1 MLKILQFCKIFF
13 VFCKVIVRNIYYY
26 SNQMKYDQVKE
37 KLMEILI
44 ASNLTKIYGKD
55 DTAVTAVNH
64 IDLTIHKG
72 EFTAIVGAS
81 GSGKSTLLHL
91 LGGVDTPT
99 EGQVII
105 EGENIYSLKDEKRSI
120 LRRRKIGFIF
130 QTYNLIPVLTVRE
143 NIIMPVLL
151 DGNKVDDKEVD
162 NLIELLGLT
171 ERKNHLPNQLS
182 GGQQQRVAIGRAVI
196 NKPSIIIADEP
207 TGNLDK
213 KNSEEIMSL
222 LMKAVR
228 ENGQTLVLV
237 THEMDIA
244 SMADRIIHLED
255 GNIVSDTAK

>member
-1 MLKILQFCKIFF
+1 
-13 VFCKVIVRNIYYY
+13 
-26 SNQMKYDQVKE
+26 
-37 KLMEILI
+37 MEILI
-44 ASNLTKIYGKD
+44 ANNLTKIYGKD

-64 IDLTIHKG
+64 IDLSIQKG

-105 EGENIYSLKDEKRSI
+105 DGENIYDLKDEKRSI

-130 QTYNLIPVLTVRE
+130 QTYNLIPVLTVKE
-143 NIIMPVLL
+143 NIVMPVLL

-162 NLIELLGLT
+162 DLIELLGLT

-196 NKPSIIIADEP
+196 NKPAIIIADEP

-213 KNSEEIMSL
+213 KNSEEIMAL
-222 LMKAVR
+222 LTKAVK
-228 ENGQTLVLV
+228 ETGQTLVLV

-255 GNIVSDTAK
+255 GSIVSDTAK

>member
-1 MLKILQFCKIFF
+1 
-13 VFCKVIVRNIYYY
+13 
-26 SNQMKYDQVKE
+26 
-37 KLMEILI
+37 MEILI
-44 ASNLTKIYGKD
+44 ANNLTKIYGKG

-64 IDLTIHKG
+64 IDLTIQKG

-105 EGENIYSLKDEKRSI
+105 DGENIYDLKDEKRSI

-130 QTYNLIPVLTVRE
+130 QTYNLIPVLTVEE
-143 NIIMPVLL
+143 NIVMPVLL

-162 NLIELLGLT
+162 DLIELLGLT

-196 NKPSIIIADEP
+196 NKPAIIIADEP

-213 KNSEEIMSL
+213 KNSEETISL
-222 LMKAVR
+222 LIKAVK
-228 ENGQTLVLV
+228 ETGQTLVLV

-244 SMADRIIHLED
+244 AMADRIIHLED
-255 GNIVSDTAK
+255 GSIVSDTAK

>member
-1 MLKILQFCKIFF
+1 
-13 VFCKVIVRNIYYY
+13 
-26 SNQMKYDQVKE
+26 MKYDQVKE

-72 EFTAIVGAS
+72 EFSAIVGAS

-222 LMKAVR
+222 LMKAVK

>member
-1 MLKILQFCKIFF
+1 M
-13 VFCKVIVRNIYYY
+13 
-26 SNQMKYDQVKE
+26 D
-37 KLMEILI
+37 ILI
-44 ASNLTKIYGKD
+44 ANNLTKIYGKD
-55 DTAVTAVNH
+55 DTAVIAVNH
-64 IDLTIHKG
+64 IDLSIQKG

-105 EGENIYSLKDEKRSI
+105 DGENIYSLKDEKRSI

-151 DGNKVDDKEVD
+151 DGNKVHEDEVD
-162 NLIELLGLT
+162 ELIELLGLT
-171 ERKNHLPNQLS
+171 DRKNHLPNQLS

-213 KNSEEIMSL
+213 KNSEEIMTL
-222 LMKAVR
+222 LTKAVR
-228 ENGQTLVLV
+228 ETGQTLVLV